1 MTIREKLFSFS
12 WDAWN
17 HPWRA
22 MALTPVFSFVGVTIG
37 YLGGVHLVD
46 SSLWVKVSP
55 TLFTIGTLYV
65 GYALLAVIDE

>member
-22 MALTPVFSFVGVTIG
+22 MALTPVFGFVGGTIG

-46 SSLWVKVSP
+46 APLLVKIVP
-55 TLFTIGTLYV
+55 TLFTIGTMYV